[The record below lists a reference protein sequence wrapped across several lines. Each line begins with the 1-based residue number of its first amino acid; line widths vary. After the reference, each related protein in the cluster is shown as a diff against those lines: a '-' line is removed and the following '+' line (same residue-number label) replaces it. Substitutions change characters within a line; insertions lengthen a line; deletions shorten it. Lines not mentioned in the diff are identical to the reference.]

1 MENDSQLPPPSPSS
15 EPPPV
20 PAPSVTPPPPSPPE
34 VPDIPSP
41 PPVPEPAAAP
51 ASSTEPPPPASAV
64 PPAVSAAFAEV
75 GKDLQGMATE
85 KNLAMFCHLSAI
97 VGGVVLAGAGI
108 GIFLPIGNILGPLFI
123 WLWKKDTMS
132 KVNDHGK
139 EALNFQITVSI
150 ILGMCALTWIL
161 ILPILVAIATG
172 IAALILT
179 IIATIKASNG
189 EFYRYPFSLRL
200 IK

>member
-41 PPVPEPAAAP
+41 PPVPEPAAAT
-51 ASSTEPPPPASAV
+51 ASASEPPPPASAV
-64 PPAVSAAFAEV
+64 PPAVSAAFSEV

-97 VGGVVLAGAGI
+97 VGGV
-108 GIFLPIGNILGPLFI
+108 IFWWLGLPVGNILGPLII
-123 WLWKKDTMS
+123 WLMKKDTMP
-132 KVNDHGK
+132 KVNEHGK
-139 EALNFQITVSI
+139 EALNFQITVSAI
-150 ILGMCALTWIL
+150 ILACMALFFLFLPLLL
-161 ILPILVAIATG
+161 IPVVG

>member
-1 MENDSQLPPPSPSS
+1 MANESELPPPSSSS

-20 PAPSVTPPPPSPPE
+20 PEPPVMPPSPLE

-41 PPVPEPAAAP
+41 PPVPEAAASE
-51 ASSTEPPPPASAV
+51 SSPPASAV
-64 PPAVSAAFAEV
+64 PPAVSSAFSEV

-85 KNLAMFCHLSAI
+85 KNLAIFCHLSALI
-97 VGGVVLAGAGI
+97 GGVVFSAVG
-108 GIFLPIGNILGPLFI
+108 LPVGNILGPLLI
-123 WLWKKDTMS
+123 WLWKKDTMPM
-132 KVNDHGK
+132 VNEHGK
-139 EALNFQITVSI
+139 AALNFQITVSI
-150 ILGMCALTWIL
+150 LFLACMLTFFL
-161 ILPILVAIATG
+161 LLPILVAIAVG

-189 EFYRYPFSLRL
+189 ELYRYPFSLRL